1 MNADE
6 VDGRVVGNPQLPG
19 HQRPVLVPARLHD
32 PMRRELSAESVVHD
46 PPSSC
51 KFADVTARLG
61 QLLAWY
67 VDLEDLSFIL
77 QGHPT
82 ATPCYAWE
90 LDGRVTTM
98 LRIGPI
104 DSPAMA
110 VRASILAVAECE

>member
-1 MNADE
+1 MN
-6 VDGRVVGNPQLPG
+6 
-19 HQRPVLVPARLHD
+19 
-32 PMRRELSAESVVHD
+32 
-46 PPSSC
+46 
-51 KFADVTARLG
+51 DV
-61 QLLAWY
+61 LLADFEKTICATHGADQAMYTGRAIIREVSGSGAVWEGE
-67 VDLEDLSFIL
+67 VLSFIL

-82 ATPCYAWE
+82 ATTCYAWE